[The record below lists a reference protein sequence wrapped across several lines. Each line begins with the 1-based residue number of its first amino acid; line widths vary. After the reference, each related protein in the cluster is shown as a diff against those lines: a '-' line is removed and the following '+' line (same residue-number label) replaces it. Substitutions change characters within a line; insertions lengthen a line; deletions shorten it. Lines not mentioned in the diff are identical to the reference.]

1 MGCGRTP
8 YAEQDMRVRVEM
20 QKTTVKIM
28 IDARTVNP
36 FPPVR
41 AHPDELLDFVPIS
54 LHIPAMKLQP
64 IQEPFLIEHF
74 DTIGRDGIDR
84 FVLARGRYRAVA
96 LNGTFLVNQMRQNHE
111 LGILETLILGH
122 AYLAAALMASSLK
135 GAERLSLDVHC
146 DGPVGGLHVEGGAVG
161 TVRGY
166 LFQPNIP
173 IETPL
178 ESFDTAPWFGDGTVS
193 VTRYLDRKMTPYT
206 GRIEL
211 LHGNLAQDLTRYYAV
226 SEQTPTAIALSVKF
240 NREGL
245 VVGAGGL
252 LIQALPHEE
261 ADEPQETI
269 AARLEELVHGLPS
282 LGELFSR
289 GVTST
294 ELVREHFGVLDPAFV
309 GSRPVGFYCDC
320 NRERFMRFIAAL
332 PDEDLAEVREKGPFP
347 LRVTC
352 HNCATSYFFEKD
364 EIVDLSA

>member
-1 MGCGRTP
+1 
-8 YAEQDMRVRVEM
+8 
-20 QKTTVKIM
+20 
-28 IDARTVNP
+28 
-36 FPPVR
+36 
-41 AHPDELLDFVPIS
+41 
-54 LHIPAMKLQP
+54 MKLQP
-64 IQEPFLIEHF
+64 IQDPVLIEHF

-84 FVLARGRYRAVA
+84 FVLAQGRYRAVA
-96 LNGTFLVNQMRQNHE
+96 LNGTLLVNQMRQNHE
-111 LGILETLILGH
+111 LGILEALILGQ
-122 AYLAAALMASSLK
+122 AYLAAALLASSLK
-135 GAERLSLDVHC
+135 GAERISLDVHS
-146 DGPVGGLHVEGGAVG
+146 DGPVGGLHVEGSASG

-178 ESFDTAPWFGDGTVS
+178 ESFDTAPWFGDGMLS
-193 VTRYLDRKMTPYT
+193 VTRYVDRNMTPYT

-211 LHGNLAQDLTRYYAV
+211 VHGNLAQDLTRYYAV

-252 LIQALPHEE
+252 LVQALPQEDGSVE
-261 ADEPQETI
+261 EPQETV
-269 AARLEELVHGLPS
+269 AARLEELVRGLPS

-294 ELVREHFGVLDPAFV
+294 ELVREHFAVLEPVFV
-309 GSRPVGFYCDC
+309 GSRPAGFYCDC

-332 PDEDLAEVREKGPFP
+332 PEDELAEVKESGPFP

-364 EIVDLSA
+364 ELVDLSA